1 MPIKRTSIKMHIV
14 TLCKIYIVS
23 LLLSFT
29 FIFFFCQI
37 ISEFMF
43 FFFFSSRRRHT
54 RSLRDWSQTC
64 ALPISERGAADRAR
78 HGNDGT
84 GGQGRSP
91 DHRDRRRRADRAPPD
106 RAAAAPVREPGAP
119 DRR

>member
-64 ALPISERGAADRAR
+64 ALPISIPVPFPVLILFGIGVFLGARLQRPTFAQLRSEERRVGKEC
-78 HGNDGT
+78 
-84 GGQGRSP
+84 RSRWVP
-91 DHRDRRRRADRAPPD
+91 YH
-106 RAAAAPVREPGAP
+106 
-119 DRR
+119 